1 MDYTQERIA
10 TLHDY
15 GEATPDAPVERAT
28 VVVPM
33 TEREYAGLAAEG
45 VLSELA
51 AVGPGEVLVPLR
63 APAEK
68 VPAFVEWLQSFDLPL
83 SVLWCN
89 GPNVDALLAEHDL
102 AGTTGKGRDA
112 WLALGLATAGE
123 RGHDREYVVLHDADT
138 KTYSR
143 RDVPKLLFPLCEGY
157 DFVKGYYAR
166 VENRRL
172 YGRLFRLFYE
182 PLVETLRREHHADV
196 LEYLG
201 AFRYA
206 LAGESAMTT
215 DVARSLRVPR
225 KWGVEVG
232 ILGQTF
238 DLAGFDATAQVDL
251 GRYEHDHRAVSG
263 PTGLSDMSEGVGRE
277 LLRGVE
283 AAGVDPDYDT
293 LAARYVETGERFVR
307 QYADD
312 AAFNGFDHDV
322 AAEREQVHTY
332 ADAVAPP
339 GEDTRLPA
347 WRDAPIDPVD
357 VRASAASDLESLGV
371 DPSVVSPAGGEGPT

>member
-15 GEATPDAPVERAT
+15 GDAAPDAPVERAT

-51 AVGPGEVLVPLR
+51 AVDPGEVLVPLR

-68 VPAFVEWLQSFDLPL
+68 IPAFVEWLHSFDLPL

-89 GPNVDALLAEHDL
+89 GPNVDALLAEHGL
-102 AGTTGKGRDA
+102 AGTAGKGRDA
-112 WLALGLATAGE
+112 WLALGLAAAT
-123 RGHDREYVVLHDADT
+123 DRDYVVLHDADT

-143 RDVPKLLFPLCEGY
+143 RDVPKLLFPLHEGY
-157 DFVKGYYAR
+157 DFVKGYYTR

-182 PLVETLRREHHADV
+182 PLVETLRREHRADV

-215 DVARSLRVPR
+215 AVARSLRVPR

-232 ILGQTF
+232 VLRQTF
-238 DLAGFDATAQVDL
+238 DLAGFDGTAQVDL

-263 PTGLSDMSEGVGRE
+263 PSGLSDMSEGVGRS

-283 AAGVDPDYDT
+283 ATGVDPDYDT
-293 LAARYVETGERFVR
+293 LPARYVETAERFVR

-312 AAFNGFDHDV
+312 ATFNGLDHDA
-322 AAEREQVHTY
+322 AAEREQVRTY
-332 ADAVAPP
+332 ADAIAPP
-339 GEDTRLPA
+339 GKDTRLPA

-357 VRASAASDLESLGV
+357 VREAAAADLDDLGV
-371 DPSVVSPAGGEGPT
+371 DGAGAIG